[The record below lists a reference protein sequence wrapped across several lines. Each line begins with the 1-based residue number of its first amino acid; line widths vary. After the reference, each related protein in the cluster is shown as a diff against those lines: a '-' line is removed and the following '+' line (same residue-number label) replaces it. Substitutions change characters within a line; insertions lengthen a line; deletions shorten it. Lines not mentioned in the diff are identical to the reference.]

1 MVISQSLDQLLACGD
16 NSLKVHD
23 MTDIKIIHEIVNLGD
38 DFRPLKLSLS
48 DDAQFLTISDKA

>member
-1 MVISQSLDQLLACGD
+1 MVISQSLDQLLTCGD

-23 MTDIKIIHEIVNLGD
+23 MTDIKIIHEIVNFGD